1 MPDIILLT
9 LICGER
15 SKIGEG
21 VLAENAEKTIDLDP
35 DIDDVLR
42 ISAAR
47 ATGAYWLGRKEER
60 MEILGEHFTDI
71 MNKTALPSEMFY
83 FYLQKAVGKE
93 NILQHRIGVDYS
105 TGDPT
110 VLAVISCDAADK
122 LRKVRDM
129 ARSLELRLFEERGW
143 DCNFWTVT
151 DSNIEQSLIN
161 HDFPFSRRE
170 IT

>member
-1 MPDIILLT
+1 L
-9 LICGER
+9 
-15 SKIGEG
+15 
-21 VLAENAEKTIDLDP
+21 AEKTEEIVELDP

-47 ATGAYWLGRKEER
+47 ASDAYWLGRREER
-60 MEILGEHFTDI
+60 VEILGEHFTEL

-83 FYLQKAVGKE
+83 FYLLKAVGKE

-105 TGDPT
+105 TGDPA
-110 VLAVISCDAADK
+110 VLAVISRNAAGK
-122 LRKVRDM
+122 LRKIRDM

-151 DSNIEQSLIN
+151 DSNIEQSLIDQ
-161 HDFPFSRRE
+161 DFPFRRRE
-170 IT
+170 AV